1 MAGIRVKG
9 ERGWECLSESVKK
22 GRFVTKIF
30 LKIILNEILKIC
42 EK

>member
-9 ERGWECLSESVKK
+9 ERGWEWSESVKK

-30 LKIILNEILKIC
+30 FKIILNEILKIC